1 MIGPRARMS
10 ASAAASQTLMITA
23 ISRRDRRLPPVFA
36 LTLGLLMPLSMPGGP
51 LTAESQAPA
60 STAPSSQPTSATTQ
74 DQPLPD
80 LDAFV
85 KKVKDRIR
93 LDSELQVDYTYVEKR
108 RDVKVS
114 KLGKV
119 AVGPLR
125 TFEVYPSNKPGRTY
139 KRLVAIDGKPLD
151 PAELERRDQAHREH
165 MIALATQEQNET
177 PAEKAKRL
185 EKDAK
190 EKREMND
197 VIDDAFAVFAIKV
210 EGREVRDGHKV
221 IVASLTP
228 RKEAKTKSEV
238 GDWLKKFK
246 ARAWVAEDDAQ
257 LVHIEAIAIDD
268 ITLGWGLVGRVH
280 DGSKFTF
287 TRKKVNNEVWLPA
300 EATFEASGRSLVF
313 RSFQIS
319 TTTTYSDY
327 KKFSV
332 DTSITYSTPKGDEK
346 HQP

>member
-1 MIGPRARMS
+1 
-10 ASAAASQTLMITA
+10 
-23 ISRRDRRLPPVFA
+23 
-36 LTLGLLMPLSMPGGP
+36 MPLAMEGDAKE
-51 LTAESQAPA
+51 LQAHPTPA
-60 STAPSSQPTSATTQ
+60 QAAPSSAPQTATATTPIAQ
-74 DQPLPD
+74 DAPLPE
-80 LDAFV
+80 LTAFV
-85 KKVKDRIR
+85 KKVRDRIR
-93 LDSELQVDYTYVEKR
+93 LDTDLQVDYTYVEKR

-114 KLGKV
+114 RLGKV
-119 AVGPLR
+119 AVGPMR

-139 KRLVAIDGKPLD
+139 KRLIAVDGKPLD
-151 PAELERRDQAHREH
+151 PAELERRDQAHRDH

-177 PAEKAKRL
+177 PADKAKRL

-210 EGREVRDGHKV
+210 EGREMRDGHST

-228 RKEAKTKSEV
+228 RKDAQTKSEV

-257 LVHIEAIAIDD
+257 LVHIEAVAIDD

-300 EATFEASGRSLVF
+300 EATFEASGRSLIF

-346 HQP
+346 DQP